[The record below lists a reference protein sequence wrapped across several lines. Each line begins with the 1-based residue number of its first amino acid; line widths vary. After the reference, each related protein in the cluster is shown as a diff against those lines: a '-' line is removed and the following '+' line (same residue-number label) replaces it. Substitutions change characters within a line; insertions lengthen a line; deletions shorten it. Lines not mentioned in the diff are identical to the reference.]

1 MVAGDGDGRR
11 GLEGRTALVT
21 GAARGI
27 GLAIGQRLAADGAR
41 VALADVDMDRATRAA
56 EELGNQARAVTLD
69 VTSPE
74 QWAKV
79 VAEVVGDWGTLDIL
93 VNNAGIAGRAAPAW
107 EIEVSEWQQ
116 VIDID
121 LSGVFYGCRAALPTM
136 MAAGYG
142 RIVNI
147 ASIAGKEGNPN
158 AVPYSAA
165 KAGVI
170 GLTKAI
176 AKEVATTGVLVNAV
190 TPAVIE
196 TEILAQVTEEHIA
209 YMTSRIPMGR
219 TGKPEE
225 VAALVRFLCS
235 DDLSFSTGAVFD
247 LSGGRA
253 TY

>member
-41 VALADVDMDRATRAA
+41 VALADIDIDRATRAA

-74 QWAKV
+74 QWAEV

-121 LSGVFYGCRAALPTM
+121 LSGVFFGCRAALPTM